1 MTGQKITAQDGG
13 NGKTVG
19 KTGRR
24 QASRL
29 SGGFIALRPGR
40 FCNREKETEKG

>member
-1 MTGQKITAQDGG
+1 MTGQKITAQDGRD
-13 NGKTVG
+13 GKTVG

-24 QASRL
+24 QARL

>member
-19 KTGRR
+19 KTGHR
-24 QASRL
+24 QTRL